1 MVRKKTATTRKKV
14 SRAKS
19 VESVSPSELLPTP
32 PPSEDAVTLSVDI
45 PRKISFRLKVALLQM
60 EAKGEKATKRQ
71 FVEQA
76 LASALDEFDLEWGA

>member
-1 MVRKKTATTRKKV
+1 MARKKTAAKKKV
-14 SRAKS
+14 TRARVVMS
-19 VESVSPSELLPTP
+19 AGPSELLPTP

-71 FVEQA
+71 FVENA
-76 LASALDEFDLEWGA
+76 LATALDAFDNEWGA